1 MPLLPRFHDVSPALL
16 ALILASAA
24 LSATV
29 STAGEPPGRIP
40 AVKLY
45 DTADRRVAFV
55 KGTVPALRKMPAREF
70 WLSDSVE
77 AWEQDVHPAPR
88 RQYVVTLQGEL
99 KFQVSDG
106 STFRLAPGT
115 VLLAEDTDGTG
126 HRWKMLPGSA
136 PWVRMY
142 LPMAGTDDGF
152 EPSR

>member
-1 MPLLPRFHDVSPALL
+1 MPLRPRFHDVSPALL
-16 ALILASAA
+16 ALILASAT
-24 LSATV
+24 LPATV
-29 STAGEPPGRIP
+29 FAGSEQPGRIP
-40 AVKLY
+40 AIKLY
-45 DTADRRVAFV
+45 DTPDHRVAFV
-55 KGTVPALRKMPAREF
+55 KGTVATLRKMPAREF

-99 KFQVSDG
+99 EFQVSDG

-115 VLLAEDTDGTG
+115 VLLAEDTGGAG
-126 HRWKMLPGSA
+126 HRWKMLPGSG

-142 LPMAGTDDGF
+142 LPMAGEDDGF